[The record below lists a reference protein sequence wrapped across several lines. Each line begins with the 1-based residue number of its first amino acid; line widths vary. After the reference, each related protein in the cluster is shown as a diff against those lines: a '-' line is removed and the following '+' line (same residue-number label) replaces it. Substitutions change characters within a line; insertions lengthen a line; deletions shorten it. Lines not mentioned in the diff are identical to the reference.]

1 MNTFEKKGVK
11 NVKNLSLLSET
22 ERAVLL
28 ARREYCRAWRKANP
42 EKVARHQADFYLRQ
56 AKKAKKQSDTD
67 RHSVT
72 D

>member
-1 MNTFEKKGVK
+1 MNAFEKRGENMKD
-11 NVKNLSLLSET
+11 LSLLSEK

-42 EKVARHQADFYLRQ
+42 EKVAKHQADFYLRQ
-56 AKKAKKQSDTD
+56 AEKAKKQSDTD

>member
-56 AKKAKKQSDTD
+56 AEKAKKQSDTD